1 MKIKDT
7 DYLYATM
14 RIRANENSLLTA
26 QAAERMIEA
35 KTPEEAAKVLSEA
48 GYGDASARSFSDIEK
63 TLLAKRLETF
73 ALVDEICAD
82 KHILEVFALKYDFHN
97 IKTVIKAA
105 LTGQEP
111 EPLLVEGAVI
121 EPQKLLAAF
130 RADELSELP
139 AEMANA
145 IGEARET
152 LSHTGD
158 AQYADFI
165 LDRAC
170 FDMMAKSAKEAGS
183 GFLMGY
189 VALLAD
195 AANLRS
201 AVRTY
206 RRGKDA
212 AILRDC
218 LVGGGSIPEG
228 VFLSYDFEGGFSST
242 PLAEAAAY
250 AKETAEG
257 KRGFLEFERELDNAL
272 INYMKSAK
280 YIAFD
285 ERPIIAYIAAKENE
299 AMMIRIIMSG
309 KLEGLSP
316 DEIRSRLR
324 VF

>member
-14 RIRANENSLLTA
+14 RVRANENSLLSA

-35 KTPEEAAKVLSEA
+35 KTPEEAAKVLA
-48 GYGDASARSFSDIEK
+48 DVGYRDASARSFSEIEK
-63 TLLAKRLETF
+63 VLKEKRLETF
-73 ALVDEICAD
+73 ALIDEICEN

-105 LTGQEP
+105 LTGQDP
-111 EPLLVEGAVI
+111 EPLFADGATVD
-121 EPQKLLAAF
+121 PAKLLAAY

-139 AEMANA
+139 AEMESA
-145 IGEARET
+145 IKEAREA

-158 AQYADFI
+158 AQYADFV
-165 LDRAC
+165 LDRAY
-170 FDMMAKSAKEAGS
+170 FDMLKKSARESGS
-183 GFLMGY
+183 EFLVGY
-189 VALLAD
+189 VALLSD
-195 AANLRS
+195 IANLRS

-218 LVGGGSIPEG
+218 LVGGGSIAEG
-228 VFLSYDFEGGFSST
+228 VFLSYDFESGFSST
-242 PLAEAAAY
+242 SLADAAEY

-257 KRGFLEFERELDNAL
+257 KRGFLEFERELDNIL
-272 INYMKSAK
+272 IKYMKSAK
-280 YIAFD
+280 YIAYG
-285 ERPIIAYIAAKENE
+285 EKPIVAYIAARENE
-299 AMMIRIIMSG
+299 AMMIRIIMAG
-309 KLEGLSP
+309 KLEGLAP